1 MLHYEGR
8 EPFEDFLKRVAVE
21 LAGWGGIANA
31 YFMATDCGLDSYSQ
45 TCRKLK
51 RYAGMHTC
59 FTFVEDKLSESDQ
72 AQAGL
77 KVKINSA
84 LEIKQLWH
92 ALMSPQNRLTA
103 KCGCSIFVSDGQG
116 VDIRVLPTTHKL
128 GFE

>member
-8 EPFEDFLKRVAVE
+8 ESFEDFLKRVSVQLSE
-21 LAGWGGIANA
+21 WHTANA
-31 YFMATDCGLDSYSQ
+31 YFMATDCGLNSYSQ

-116 VDIRVLPTTHKL
+116 VDIRVLPETSKL